1 MQLLVVFLMLILNLF
16 INAIYW
22 EHRGT
27 NKLRLKMKTF
37 RLIGMALLAVVMC
50 VNFASCSG
58 GDDEEP
64 IKNDD
69 GVITNQKQLM
79 QIKMVD
85 SETITWDFTYD
96 SKGRLISINH
106 AEKYNGRT
114 ERDITNYIWGNNT
127 IIAEDDNSTRTY
139 TLDNN
144 LVKSIND
151 KDDYSGWSN
160 ATFTYNSSNQL
171 IAVQNTYTDGTS
183 VDTYTWN
190 NGRITKLTYTENGSY
205 YSEEDVYEYT
215 YSGKTCKGYFPLY
228 SPSDNDDIFY
238 VHPELIGLRCSQL
251 PDQVYSKDDYYEE
264 TSKYSYTFDK
274 DGYVESCT
282 VVNTEK
288 NLSDNTTDTDTTIF
302 TFTWE

>member
-58 GDDEEP
+58 DDDEEP

-151 KDDYSGWSN
+151 TDDYSGWSN

-183 VDTYTWN
+183 VDAYTWN

>member
-1 MQLLVVFLMLILNLF
+1 
-16 INAIYW
+16 
-22 EHRGT
+22 
-27 NKLRLKMKTF
+27 MKTF
-37 RLIGMALLAVVMC
+37 RLIGVALLAVC
-50 VNFASCSG
+50 VNFASCSD
-58 GDDEEP
+58 DDEP
-64 IKNDD
+64 SKNDD

-85 SETITWDFTYD
+85 GSEIITWDFTYD
-96 SKGRLISINH
+96 SNGRLTSVNE
-106 AEKYNGRT
+106 AEKYDEETSRV
-114 ERDITNYIWGNNT
+114 ITNYIWGYS
-127 IIAEDDNSTRTY
+127 IIMAKDDDNTRTY
-139 TLDNN
+139 TLGNN
-144 LVKSIND
+144 LVKSISD
-151 KDDYSGWSN
+151 TEDGHDWSN
-160 ATFTYNSSNQL
+160 ATFSYNSSNQL
-171 IAVQNTYTDGTS
+171 IAVQNIDRHGTS
-183 VDTYTWN
+183 VETYTWN

-251 PDQVYSKDDYYEE
+251 PDQVYSKDDYDEE

-288 NLSDNTTDTDTTIF
+288 NLSDNTIDTYTTVF

>member
-1 MQLLVVFLMLILNLF
+1 
-16 INAIYW
+16 
-22 EHRGT
+22 
-27 NKLRLKMKTF
+27 MKTF

-50 VNFASCSG
+50 VNLASCSD
-58 GDDEEP
+58 DDEEP
-64 IKNDD
+64 TKNDD

-151 KDDYSGWSN
+151 TDDYSDWSN

-302 TFTWE
+302 TSHGNKYIN

>member
-1 MQLLVVFLMLILNLF
+1 
-16 INAIYW
+16 
-22 EHRGT
+22 
-27 NKLRLKMKTF
+27 
-37 RLIGMALLAVVMC
+37 MALLAVC
-50 VNFASCSG
+50 VSFASCSD
-58 GDDEEP
+58 DDEP
-64 IKNDD
+64 SKNDD

-151 KDDYSGWSN
+151 TDDYSDWSN
-160 ATFTYNSSNQL
+160 AIFTYNSSNQL

-183 VDTYTWN
+183 VDAYTWN

-251 PDQVYSKDDYYEE
+251 PDQVYSKDDYDEE

-288 NLSDNTTDTDTTIF
+288 NLSDNTIDTYTTVF
-302 TFTWE
+302 TFTWEQSSETVTNAKSQPTQLRISWLFQC